1 MSFKLIRRQLLALT
15 ALAMVGGAAQAATVY
30 QLDSITFNT
39 SSVPGQT
46 YTFGVGLLAASQCI
60 SCDLSTVTDDGA
72 GNLTVDTVQYRLKG
86 FGADFTHAFAGT
98 TTLGAVTSLIKAA
111 GETCVINPPNTATQ
125 YCNSAD
131 HRGYT
136 GDWFNGLM
144 ADGVTASPP
153 AQFSALVSGDN
164 LTLRVRKARDDLFD
178 PAKAASTAWLQMN
191 FNYSVVPVPAA
202 VWLFGS
208 AVGLLGIA
216 RRRSAAKA

>member
-30 QLDSITFNT
+30 QLESITFNT
-39 SSVPGQT
+39 SSASGT
-46 YTFGVGLLAASQCI
+46 YVFGAPGLLAASQCI
-60 SCDLSTVTDDGA
+60 SCGLSTVTDDGA

-86 FGADFTHAFAGT
+86 FGADFTHVFAGT
-98 TTLGAVTSLIKAA
+98 TTLGTATSLIKGA
-111 GETCVINPPNTATQ
+111 ETCVINPPNTATQ

-178 PAKAASTAWLQMN
+178 PTKAASTAWLQMN